1 MKKIF
6 ITGSTTG
13 LGFLAGNML
22 LEKGHQVVFHARSEK
37 SAQDAKKKLGKDVS
51 FVIGDVSNIAGIK
64 SIAEQAKA
72 LGPFDAIIHNVGV
85 YESDAKTMFT
95 VNVLT
100 PYILSTMLQRPERM
114 VFLSSGM
121 HTSGE
126 INLEDPNYSD
136 SKLFV
141 NMLTKYFSRKWPGTY
156 INAVDPGWVPTRMGG
171 DGAPG
176 DLMKGAETQVWL
188 AISND
193 PEALVTGKYF
203 HHKEQRKSNSLAD
216 SERNQDELVS
226 YLGKIS

>member
-13 LGFLAGNML
+13 LGLLAGNML
-22 LEKGHQVVFHARSEK
+22 LEQGHQVVLHARSDK
-37 SAQDAKKKLGKDVS
+37 SAKEAKSKLNKDVP
-51 FVIGDVSNIAGIK
+51 FVIGDVSNLTDIK
-64 SIAEQAKA
+64 SIAEQANA
-72 LGPFDAIIHNVGV
+72 LGPFDTIIHNVGV
-85 YESDAKTMFT
+85 YEADTKTMLM

-100 PYILSTMLQRPERM
+100 PYILSTSLKRPERM
-114 VFLSSGM
+114 IFLSSGM
-121 HTSGE
+121 HLSGE
-126 INLEDPNYSD
+126 FNLENPNYSD

-141 NMLTKYFSRKWPGTY
+141 NMLTKYFARKWSGTY

-171 DGAPG
+171 KGAPG
-176 DLMKGAETQVWL
+176 DLVQGAQTQVWL
-188 AISND
+188 AVSND
-193 PEALVTGKYF
+193 PAALVTGKYF